1 MHKSWANPD
10 KYAEQIKIIRK
21 HGIDISTEMVVGAE
35 GDTLE
40 SIKETANFVVNK
52 SYSCTKILYIN
63 IYTWN

>member
-1 MHKSWANPD
+1 MHKSLANPD

-63 IYTWN
+63 TYTWN

>member
-52 SYSCTKILYIN
+52 SYSCTKILYI
-63 IYTWN
+63 YTYT